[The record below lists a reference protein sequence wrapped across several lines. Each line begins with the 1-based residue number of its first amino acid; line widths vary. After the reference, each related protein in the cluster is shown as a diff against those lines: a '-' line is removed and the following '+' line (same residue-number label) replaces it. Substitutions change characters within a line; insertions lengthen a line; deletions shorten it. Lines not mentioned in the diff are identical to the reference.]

1 MPEIVNLEVLR
12 PAELMIE
19 LGEKRINIA
28 NIPFEVALDVIEKV
42 DELREE
48 KDYSKRKLLSMFRDI
63 VVEVL
68 HEADPEIDEKWVRKN
83 VNAFQMMRLIDKII
97 NPILEGLGIGGSMG
111 NGKDSAGS
119 KKK

>member
-1 MPEIVNLEVLR
+1 MPEIVDLKTLK
-12 PAELMIE
+12 PDDIIIE
-19 LGEKRINIA
+19 LGDKKINIS
-28 NIPFEVALDVIEKV
+28 NIPFEVALDIIDKV

-63 VVEVL
+63 VIKVL

-83 VNAFQMMRLIDKII
+83 VNAFQMMILIDKIV
-97 NPILEGLGIGGSMG
+97 NPILKGLGMG
-111 NGKDSAGS
+111 VTTQETEGNVSS